1 MNQTRSTSPV
11 QASIDRPPPSTVRSP
26 PRVAIVSA
34 CWHRDIV
41 ARGTGAMR
49 TALARRGVP
58 DDHVHHA
65 EVPGAFEIPLHA
77 QRLARSGEVD
87 AIIACAFVVNGGIY
101 RHEFVA
107 SAVIDGLMQ
116 VQLACGVPVFSA
128 VLTPRDFH
136 EHDEH
141 RRFFLEH
148 FVTKGTEAANACLD
162 TLASLASF
170 APASNGSGTIAAR
183 VSSTG

>member
-1 MNQTRSTSPV
+1 MNQTSLTSP
-11 QASIDRPPPSTVRSP
+11 APMPIRRPPPGTMRAP

-41 ARGTGAMR
+41 ARGTAAMR

-58 DDHVHHA
+58 DDHLHHV

-77 QRLARSGEVD
+77 QRLARGGAVD

-107 SAVIDGLMQ
+107 GAVIDGLMH
-116 VQLACGVPVFSA
+116 VQLTSGVPVFSA

-136 EHDEH
+136 EHEEH
-141 RRFFLEH
+141 RRFFLDH
-148 FVTKGTEAANACLD
+148 FVAKGTEAANACLD
-162 TLASLASF
+162 TLESLA
-170 APASNGSGTIAAR
+170 ALVPTVA
-183 VSSTG
+183 